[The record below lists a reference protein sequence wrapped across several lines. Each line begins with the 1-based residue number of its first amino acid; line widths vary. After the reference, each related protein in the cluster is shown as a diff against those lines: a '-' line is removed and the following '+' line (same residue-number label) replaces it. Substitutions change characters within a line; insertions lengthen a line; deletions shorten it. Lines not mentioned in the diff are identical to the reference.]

1 MSGPAES
8 GTPATP
14 LPAVQ
19 IAVAGKTITARA
31 DAGAVVIGREE
42 PAHIRVPIPSLS
54 RAHVRI
60 EPIDGQWVIT
70 DAGSKHGTF
79 LDGRRID
86 SVVVGQATSVR
97 LGDPAGIEVTVS
109 PAEHTQVEHPE
120 SADAVE
126 GDDPEGGDDT
136 SDGADH
142 IDPDIARAGA
152 AVMERREQLGFSQR
166 RLAEDRVVSQTQLV
180 KLERGTHWP
189 RAGTLAKIES
199 YLRWPPGT
207 IARIRSGEPTPD
219 DDETTEVLSPT
230 VQVAVLIDAS
240 EIALHGVLRRVAQL
254 PPSESPSFTAEIG
267 ALLGELRRL
276 ERTITTAARTTT
288 HRPELLGLLGH
299 IRAARHDML
308 RAATR
313 APAATLGQRLAKARL
328 DHHLSAAE
336 VATHCAVTIEEVD
349 AVEAD
354 QPVRA
359 PVTAALEHL
368 IAGLTVAGG
377 PRR

>member
-1 MSGPAES
+1 MSGPTES
-8 GTPATP
+8 DTPATG

-19 IAVAGKTITARA
+19 IAVAGKTITAQA

-42 PAHIRVPIPSLS
+42 PAHIRVPIPALS
-54 RAHVRI
+54 RVHVRI
-60 EPIDGQWVIT
+60 EPADGHWVIT

-79 LDGRRID
+79 LDGRRVD
-86 SVVVGQATSVR
+86 SVAVHQLTSVR
-97 LGDPAGIEVTVS
+97 LGDPAGIELTVS
-109 PAEHTQVEHPE
+109 PDEHGQ
-120 SADAVE
+120 ADPS
-126 GDDPEGGDDT
+126 DPDEGGEDT
-136 SDGADH
+136 PEGADH
-142 IDPDIARAGA
+142 VADPDIARAGL

-207 IARIRSGEPTPD
+207 IARIRGGGAAPD
-219 DDETTEVLSPT
+219 DEDTTEVLSPT

-254 PPSESPSFTAEIG
+254 PPPDSASFTGDIG
-267 ALLGELRRL
+267 ALLAELRRL

-299 IRAARHDML
+299 IRAARQDMI
-308 RAATR
+308 RVANR
-313 APAATLGQRLAKARL
+313 APGATLGQRLAKARL

-336 VATHCAVTIEEVD
+336 VATHCAITIEEVD
-349 AVEAD
+349 TVEAD

-368 IAGLTVAGG
+368 IAGLAVAGA

>member
-1 MSGPAES
+1 MSGPTES
-8 GTPATP
+8 GTPATR

-19 IAVAGKTITARA
+19 IAVAGKTMTAQA

-54 RAHVRI
+54 RVHVRI
-60 EPIDGQWVIT
+60 EPADGHWVIT

-79 LDGRRID
+79 LDGRRIE
-86 SVVVGQATSVR
+86 SVAVEQVTSVR
-97 LGDPAGIEVTVS
+97 LGDPAGIEVTVA
-109 PAEHTQVEHPE
+109 PAEHSHSDPSESLEMGEDTAADVEQP
-120 SADAVE
+120 A
-126 GDDPEGGDDT
+126 
-136 SDGADH
+136 
-142 IDPDIARAGA
+142 DPDIARAGL

-189 RAGTLAKIES
+189 RPGTLAKIES

-207 IARIRSGEPTPD
+207 IARIRGGELAPD
-219 DDETTEVLSPT
+219 DDDTTEVLSPT

-254 PPSESPSFTAEIG
+254 PPTDSATFTSDIS
-267 ALLGELRRL
+267 ALLAELRRL

-299 IRAARHDML
+299 IRAARQDML

-313 APAATLGQRLAKARL
+313 APGATLGQRLATARL
-328 DHHLSAAE
+328 HHHLSAAE
-336 VATHCAVTIEEVD
+336 VATHCNITIEEVD
-349 AVEAD
+349 AAEAE

-359 PVTAALEHL
+359 PVTAALEL
-368 IAGLTVAGG
+368 LVAGLTGAGAT
-377 PRR
+377 RR

>member
-1 MSGPAES
+1 MSGPTES
-8 GTPATP
+8 GTPATG

-19 IAVAGKTITARA
+19 ITVAGKTITAQA

-42 PAHIRVPIPSLS
+42 PAHIRVPIPALS
-54 RAHVRI
+54 RVHVRI
-60 EPIDGQWVIT
+60 EPADGHWVIT

-79 LDGRRID
+79 LDGRRVD
-86 SVVVGQATSVR
+86 SVAVHQLTSVR
-97 LGDPAGIEVTVS
+97 LGDPAGIELTVS
-109 PAEHTQVEHPE
+109 PDEHAQ
-120 SADAVE
+120 ADPS
-126 GDDPEGGDDT
+126 DPNEGGEDIPE
-136 SDGADH
+136 GADH
-142 IDPDIARAGA
+142 AADPDIARAGL

-207 IARIRSGEPTPD
+207 IARIRGGDAAPD
-219 DDETTEVLSPT
+219 DEDTTEVLSPT

-254 PPSESPSFTAEIG
+254 PLPDSASFTGDIG
-267 ALLGELRRL
+267 ALLAELRRL

-299 IRAARHDML
+299 IRAARQDMI
-308 RAATR
+308 RVANR
-313 APAATLGQRLAKARL
+313 APGATLGQRLAKARL

-336 VATHCAVTIEEVD
+336 VATHCAITIEEVNT
-349 AVEAD
+349 VEAD

-368 IAGLTVAGG
+368 IAGLAVAGA

>member
-1 MSGPAES
+1 MSGPTES
-8 GTPATP
+8 DPPATA

-19 IAVAGKTITARA
+19 IAVAGKTITAHP
-31 DAGAVVIGREE
+31 DAGAVIIGREE

-54 RAHVRI
+54 RVHVRI
-60 EPIDGQWVIT
+60 EPADGHWVIT

-79 LDGRRID
+79 LDGDRID
-86 SVVVGQATSVR
+86 SVAVDQMTSVR

-109 PAEHTQVEHPE
+109 PAAPSHAEPSE
-120 SADAVE
+120 SD
-126 GDDPEGGDDT
+126 EGGEDT
-136 SDGADH
+136 PEDADH
-142 IDPDIARAGA
+142 VADPDIARAGL

-207 IARIRSGEPTPD
+207 IARIRGGEPAPD

-240 EIALHGVLRRVAQL
+240 EIALNGVLRRVAQL
-254 PPSESPSFTAEIG
+254 PPSQSPAYTREISG
-267 ALLGELRRL
+267 LLSELRRL

-299 IRAARHDML
+299 IRAARQDML

-313 APAATLGQRLAKARL
+313 APGATLGQRLANTRL
-328 DHHLSAAE
+328 DHHLSTGE
-336 VATHCAVTIEEVD
+336 VAAHCAITIEEVD
-349 AVEAD
+349 AVESE

-359 PVTAALEHL
+359 PVTAALEL
-368 IAGLTVAGG
+368 LVAGLTGVGA